1 MTKKLLSNIPL
12 KLMSVIIG
20 IVVWLLVVN
29 IDDPI
34 VSDTIQGVTVTIK
47 NEAYVESA
55 GLMCLVEEDQ
65 DVISVTVKGKRSVV
79 DNIKASN
86 IKAVADLTQITNMR
100 TTPVMVPI
108 SVSCPGISPANIKS
122 DPLNMSISLDDKMTL
137 EFLVTVSSG
146 ESTPGK
152 GYEIGSLTASPEKIK
167 ITGPQSLI
175 QKIDKV
181 IATVNLDGKTED
193 AVLLA
198 DLKIID
204 KNQEELEP
212 RQMGYLK
219 FYNTDQSVSVAVD
232 LWKVKND
239 IKIHAGYVGYPEDG
253 YKVEKITLTPG
264 SLTVAGTD
272 EALQALADE
281 GNTITIPDE
290 YIDVSGRNEDFE
302 TKIDI
307 SELLPGDIKL
317 TDGSNSTVIAS
328 VSILQQNSQEY
339 SIPTLNIEPQ
349 NVEKGL
355 NAVFETDSIQVR
367 IKATSKELSQL
378 KDTDIKAS
386 IECSGR
392 KEGTYTIPVNIVLP
406 DGYEL
411 VNDVSTVVKL
421 VADAETQNA
430 DNE

>member
-1 MTKKLLSNIPL
+1 MTTINL
-12 KLMSVIIG
+12 K
-20 IVVWLLVVN
+20 
-29 IDDPI
+29 D
-34 VSDTIQGVTVTIK
+34 
-47 NEAYVESA
+47 
-55 GLMCLVEEDQ
+55 
-65 DVISVTVKGKRSVV
+65 
-79 DNIKASN
+79 
-86 IKAVADLTQITNMR
+86 
-100 TTPVMVPI
+100 
-108 SVSCPGISPANIKS
+108 
-122 DPLNMSISLDDKMTL
+122 
-137 EFLVTVSSG
+137 
-146 ESTPGK
+146 
-152 GYEIGSLTASPEKIK
+152 
-167 ITGPQSLI
+167 
-175 QKIDKV
+175 
-181 IATVNLDGKTED
+181 
-193 AVLLA
+193 
-198 DLKIID
+198 
-204 KNQEELEP
+204 
-212 RQMGYLK
+212 
-219 FYNTDQSVSVAVD
+219 FYAWYT
-232 LWKVKND
+232 
-239 IKIHAGYVGYPEDG
+239 H
-253 YKVEKITLTPG
+253 
-264 SLTVAGTD
+264 
-272 EALQALADE
+272 
-281 GNTITIPDE
+281 DE